1 MPRGV
6 EAGSWWPLSGVNF
19 SPWGKRS
26 RWTGQESNRSPLV
39 TDPDSD
45 RGRGGISR
53 GPGGLKPPT
62 PADQREKE
70 SAPAA

>member
-1 MPRGV
+1 M
-6 EAGSWWPLSGVNF
+6 
-19 SPWGKRS
+19 
-26 RWTGQESNRSPLV
+26 

-45 RGRGGISR
+45 RGRGGGGGGGVSR
-53 GPGGLKPPT
+53 GPGGLEPPT